1 MQERSSRKDLLCS
14 LLQLKILNLL
24 CLFVC
29 LFMTFKAMQSQKTY
43 IITETTFCYSIA
55 IFFIL
60 FIIIIIIFFIIYIYV
75 RDILQ
80 YIFFN
85 IRILDFACNLSNG
98 VGLIL

>member
-1 MQERSSRKDLLCS
+1 MFEIYYSIYFLFYLLLS
-14 LLQLKILNLL
+14 LLYFLL
-24 CLFVC
+24 
-29 LFMTFKAMQSQKTY
+29 Y
-43 IITETTFCYSIA
+43 
-55 IFFIL
+55 
-60 FIIIIIIFFIIYIYV
+60 IYIYV